1 MKFISAAT
9 VVTERATRAV
19 LWRPASRN
27 TMRLC
32 ASSCASSCAAHT
44 HGAPALF
51 LTSFSLIHGLR
62 AAGCG
67 EVCVP
72 QLVVRLSRGV
82 VWVRLS

>member
-1 MKFISAAT
+1 MCCGG
-9 VVTERATRAV
+9 
-19 LWRPASRN
+19 RPRGKLHAWV
-27 TMRLC
+27 C
-32 ASSCASSCAAHT
+32 AHMPRYVRVELR
-44 HGAPALF
+44 GAPHMAHQL
-51 LTSFSLIHGLR
+51 FSLIHGLR